1 MNTRR
6 AGVFTL
12 ALLVLALAAVPAF
25 GEETSRGLGRSNDD
39 WIGGYETGVPISNNL
54 IFAASATGFSVVPA
68 VMTPGRA
75 WFRARVLPSGSGL
88 EYELTWELEGPI
100 KDAFLFIGQPGVN
113 GGKALALCVE
123 ELPPVGVPNGAP
135 LCPAGEN
142 GLVYGMLM
150 PEDILPSAALQ
161 GVNGMEELIAAMI
174 ARITYVNVYSHVFP
188 QSGEVRG
195 EVAPLRLGNGGGP
208 GGIGSSDIQP

>member
-6 AGVFTL
+6 ANVLTL
-12 ALLVLALAAVPAF
+12 VLLVLALAALPAF
-25 GEETSRGLGRSNDD
+25 GEEPSRGLGRSNDD
-39 WIGGYETGVPISNNL
+39 WTGGYDTGGLVPNNL
-54 IFAASATGFSVVPA
+54 IFAASATGFSEVPA

-75 WFRARVLPSGSGL
+75 WFRARVLPGGPVL
-88 EYELTWELEGPI
+88 EYELRWELEGPI

-123 ELPPVGVPNGAP
+123 DVPPVGVPNGAP
-135 LCPAGEN
+135 PCPAGET

-161 GVNGMEELIAAMI
+161 GVNGMEELVAAMI
-174 ARITYVNVYSHVFP
+174 ARITYVNVYSHLFP
-188 QSGEVRG
+188 QHGEVRG
-195 EVAPLRLGNGGGP
+195 EVAPLRLSHGGGP